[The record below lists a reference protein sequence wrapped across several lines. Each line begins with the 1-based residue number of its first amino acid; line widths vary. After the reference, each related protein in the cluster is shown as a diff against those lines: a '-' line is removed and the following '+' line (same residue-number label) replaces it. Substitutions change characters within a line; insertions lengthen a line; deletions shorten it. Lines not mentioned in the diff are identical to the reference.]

1 MNTIIKR
8 TLSQSL
14 YYKNS
19 VILKYTI
26 NYPEIISSPF
36 ETKFFNKYS
45 KLKNKNLQNKRTRN
59 TKG

>member
-1 MNTIIKR
+1 MEC
-8 TLSQSL
+8 L
-14 YYKNS
+14 YHF
-19 VILKYTI
+19 
-26 NYPEIISSPF
+26 F